1 MRERKQVVQGEE
13 RKRRQEERNRN
24 WRREE
29 VRKTRPKT
37 RQGRK
42 RERKE
47 SQREVGVGGE
57 GKRSRPGV
65 SRRWSGEDPRS
76 SWRED
81 SKHEKQRRKARKK
94 GIEMRKAKGEEQ
106 GGVQE
111 WKEEIARVGTGYR
124 VRKDEKDGNRRWFDV
139 GYSDRKTYKRKP
151 GREAKVDQSNT
162 GRTVIGKGRDARV
175 KVMNAVVQIEKR
187 RPASEYTGSG
197 IRRKSRVGK
206 LKLKPTKP
214 QAKQ

>member
-1 MRERKQVVQGEE
+1 MSRERTS
-13 RKRRQEERNRN
+13 RKR
-24 WRREE
+24 
-29 VRKTRPKT
+29 
-37 RQGRK
+37 
-42 RERKE
+42 
-47 SQREVGVGGE
+47 GVGSGSSE
-57 GKRSRPGV
+57 GTRPGV
-65 SRRWSGEDPRS
+65 RRRGTEKGKGRS
-76 SWRED
+76 LDHGLATRE
-81 SKHEKQRRKARKK
+81 EKRRRKARQK
-94 GIEMRKAKGEEQ
+94 GRGERKTQVEKETHRGRE
-106 GGVQE
+106 E

-124 VRKDEKDGNRRWFDV
+124 VRKEEKDGNRRWFDV

-162 GRTVIGKGRDARV
+162 GRTVMGKGKEARV
-175 KVMNAVVQIEKR
+175 KVMNAVVQMEKR